1 MYVLSAEYL
10 GFNNRTCTSS
20 LVPTKTAGPV
30 MRGPSSSMMWR
41 EWMVTV
47 KNKGDDRVDVS
58 LQSFVHP
65 ARKDQ
70 GKCLGY
76 VSNYYGNPRFKG
88 SCLIPPY
95 GNGLFLNG
103 TEDTASKAS
112 NSPQVL
118 SMKAAGE
125 GEFEITAA
133 NKPDECTRALAVED
147 CDNRAV
153 LVEDPVK
160 YFTDSRK
167 YTTWVLTKRYDVVAS
182 GASAPAPAPS
192 PTPAAVAPSPGPP
205 PPPAPIPGPRIE
217 PYQDGQTVVTW
228 GYIELVVDSFG
239 GNNRCSV
246 TTVVITV
253 TNQASTPA
261 TYEIPASRSGLSSVG
276 LPIPVQVG
284 ENSISAVGMCR
295 NGESTERSQALSVSY
310 YPVSSPPLSGVR
322 WTIRSSAA
330 DNSWVSVTWGGP
342 AGSETFVAVADS
354 GTGNRV
360 MTSPDGV
367 RWTIRSSAADNF
379 WFSVTWG
386 GPAGLFVAVAYS
398 GTGNRVMTSPD
409 GVTWTSRSSA
419 ADNVWTSVTWG
430 GPAGSETF
438 VAVASSG
445 TGNRVMTSPDGVTW
459 TLQTSAADNDWRS
472 VTWGGP
478 AGSEK
483 FVAVAYSGTGTGNRV
498 MTSP

>member
-30 MRGPSSSMMWR
+30 MRGPSSMMWR

-65 ARKDQ
+65 AREDQ

-76 VSNYYGNPRFKG
+76 VSNYYGNPKFKG

-133 NKPDECTRALAVED
+133 TKPDECTRALAVED

-228 GYIELVVDSFG
+228 GYIELAVESFG
-239 GNNRCSV
+239 GNTACSV
-246 TTVVITV
+246 ESIVFTAVNKATAVSTSTAAYAV
-253 TNQASTPA
+253 TNLQRIPVATVPLPAWTEYEVYAVGLCSSGASTA
-261 TYEIPASRSGLSSVG
+261 RSNGLSVFSSWAA
-276 LPIPVQVG
+276 PV
-284 ENSISAVGMCR
+284 R
-295 NGESTERSQALSVSY
+295 R
-310 YPVSSPPLSGVR
+310 
-322 WTIRSSAA
+322 
-330 DNSWVSVTWGGP
+330 
-342 AGSETFVAVADS
+342 
-354 GTGNRV
+354 
-360 MTSPDGV
+360 
-367 RWTIRSSAADNF
+367 
-379 WFSVTWG
+379 
-386 GPAGLFVAVAYS
+386 
-398 GTGNRVMTSPD
+398 
-409 GVTWTSRSSA
+409 
-419 ADNVWTSVTWG
+419 
-430 GPAGSETF
+430 
-438 VAVASSG
+438 
-445 TGNRVMTSPDGVTW
+445 
-459 TLQTSAADNDWRS
+459 
-472 VTWGGP
+472 
-478 AGSEK
+478 
-483 FVAVAYSGTGTGNRV
+483 
-498 MTSP
+498 

>member
-1 MYVLSAEYL
+1 MSWSRWLSLFRRLWLNYTLHVMYVLSAEYL

-47 KNKGDDRVDVS
+47 KNKSDDRVDVS

-261 TYEIPASRSGLSSVG
+261 TYEIPASRPGLSSVG

-310 YPVSSPPLSGVR
+310 YPVSSPPLSGVT

-330 DNSWVSVTWGGP
+330 DNAW
-342 AGSETFVAVADS
+342 
-354 GTGNRV
+354 
-360 MTSPDGV
+360 TSL
-367 RWTIRSSAADNF
+367 
-379 WFSVTWG
+379 TWG
-386 GPAGLFVAVAYS
+386 GPAGLFVAVAWS

-409 GVTWTSRSSA
+409 GVTWTSRSTPV
-419 ADNVWTSVTWG
+419 DNLWFSVTWG

-438 VAVASSG
+438 VAVAYSG

-459 TLQTSAADNDWRS
+459 TLQTSAADNNWVS

-483 FVAVAYSGTGTGNRV
+483 FVAVAATGTGNRV